1 MTAAT
6 RTISTISSM
15 IKPEKKLQ
23 DKAIEYLRRRG
34 IYYLNL
40 FGDGMSGKGKPDLI
54 VCLNGRFVAFELKV
68 GENDLQ
74 DDQKIH
80 RIRIRRSGGLHF
92 SPYTLS
98 EFKKIVEDLEN
109 EYGKS

>member
-1 MTAAT
+1 
-6 RTISTISSM
+6 M

-23 DKAIEYLRRRG
+23 DNAIAHLKALG

-40 FGDGMSGKGKPDLI
+40 YGDGMSGKGKPDLI
-54 VCLNGRFVAFELKV
+54 ACINGKFVAFELKV

-80 RIRIRRSGGLHF
+80 RIRIRRSNGLHF
-92 SPYTLS
+92 SPYTLD
-98 EFKKIVEDLEN
+98 EFKNIVEDLQ
-109 EYGKS
+109 K

>member
-1 MTAAT
+1 MT
-6 RTISTISSM
+6 
-15 IKPEKKLQ
+15 KPEKKLQ
-23 DKAIEYLRRRG
+23 DNCIKYLESKG

-40 FGDGMSGKGKPDLI
+40 YGDGFSGKGKPDLL
-54 VCLNGRFVAFELKV
+54 VCLNGLFVAFELKV

-80 RIRIRRSGGLHF
+80 RIRIRRSGGLHY

-98 EFKKIVEDLEN
+98 EFISIVEDLLN
-109 EYGKS
+109 E